1 MWNVTI
7 DRLEPFNLYDVGYK
21 RKLLERHIYKH
32 RTAKAALRRLGSII
46 SGKLRKRHQMAH
58 HFYVIGPDGERYTW
72 STLKEHIRQAGI
84 EQV

>member
-7 DRLEPFNLYDVGYK
+7 DRLEPFDVFENGHK
-21 RKLLERHIYKH
+21 RKLLERNVYSH

-46 SGKLRKRHQMAH
+46 SGKLRKRHAMAH
-58 HFYVIGPDGERYTW
+58 NFYVIGPNGARYTW

-84 EQV
+84 ERV